1 MRIWFTALAGV
12 LAACAATPASQPHP
26 DVAGAVMRGSSG
38 YLPPGAIDGTSL
50 IGPPPA
56 PGSKRGIAD
65 RAFFDESRALKDTPR
80 WTLAARDDDLRGG
93 GALKRYACTLG
104 KEISPQATP
113 ATLRMLIRMMGDVHA
128 VGTPPKE
135 FYHRDRPLIGNDAPL
150 CVPRQEW
157 MRTNASYPSGHSM
170 IGWSWA
176 LVLAEASPEHAQ
188 ALFQD
193 GMDFGQS
200 RAICG
205 VHFQSDIE
213 AGRTLGA
220 AMVAK
225 LHADPTF
232 TADLAAAK
240 AELAASTTPAS
251 GCEGG

>member
-1 MRIWFTALAGV
+1 MRFWFIATAGM
-12 LAACAATPASQPHP
+12 LAACTATPAAQTHP
-26 DVAGAVMRGSSG
+26 DVASAVVRGAGG
-38 YLPPGAIDGTSL
+38 YLPSGAIDATSL

-56 PGSKRGIAD
+56 PDSKRGIAD

-80 WTLAARDDDLRGG
+80 WRLAARDNDLTGG

-113 ATLRMLIRMMGDVHA
+113 VTLRMLVRMMGDVHS
-128 VGTPPKE
+128 VGTPPKQ
-135 FYHRDRPLIGNDAPL
+135 FYDRKRPLIGNDAPL
-150 CVPRQEW
+150 CVPREDW

-193 GMDFGQS
+193 GMEFGRS

-220 AMVAK
+220 AMVAR
-225 LHADPTF
+225 LHTDPAF
-232 TADLAAAK
+232 LADLAAAK
-240 AELAASTTPAS
+240 AELAASTTPAG